1 MTAFVVR
8 ARVKGIASAKASEG
22 DGTRQAPATP
32 PASRAARMLALAHH
46 IEQLIDAG
54 ELADYAEAARRLG
67 ITRARLSQVM
77 ALTLLGPVVQ
87 EWVLTGEL
95 KSSPRS
101 IRRLVAHEIWDR
113 QLSELP
119 DNRLRPRSRASRPS

>member
-8 ARVKGIASAKASEG
+8 ARVEGIANAKASEG
-22 DGTRQAPATP
+22 DGTRQAPATR

-77 ALTLLGPVVQ
+77 ALTLLAPRIQ
-87 EWVLTGEL
+87 EDVLEGRL
-95 KSSPRS
+95 DSSPR
-101 IRRLVAHEIWDR
+101 A
-113 QLSELP
+113 
-119 DNRLRPRSRASRPS
+119 LRSVGVDSNWGAQHAAVS